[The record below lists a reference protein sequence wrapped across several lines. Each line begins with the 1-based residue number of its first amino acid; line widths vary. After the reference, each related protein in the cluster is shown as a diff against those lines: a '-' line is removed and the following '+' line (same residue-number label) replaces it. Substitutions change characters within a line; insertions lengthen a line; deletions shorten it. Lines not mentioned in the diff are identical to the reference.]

1 MTPITP
7 QQFETILNKAQ
18 YDGRTHAID
27 MVVEVP
33 AGVRAAQPEAHLV
46 AWNNHT
52 AESIRLEIIGG
63 WPVVGVQVREKG
75 SETALYGFGVANRQG
90 SRFAQPSQVCP
101 RCGRTFLLFEVIAK
115 DGDCADRDQCVKEAG
130 DYKAP
135 LQPPADWMVQA
146 GYRKPYDREKEERLG
161 QFRNARNL
169 RREIARRNAQPQP
182 DLMR

>member
-7 QQFETILNKAQ
+7 AQFEAILAKAQ

-33 AGVRAAQPEAHLV
+33 AGVRAAQPDAHLV

-90 SRFAQPSQVCP
+90 SRFAQPSQVPALRLHISAVRSHRQRWRLRRP
-101 RCGRTFLLFEVIAK
+101 RPVREGSRRLQSAASAASGLDGAGRLSQTL
-115 DGDCADRDQCVKEAG
+115 R
-130 DYKAP
+130 P
-135 LQPPADWMVQA
+135 
-146 GYRKPYDREKEERLG
+146 RKEERLG
-161 QFRNARNL
+161 QYRSA
-169 RREIARRNAQPQP
+169 
-182 DLMR
+182 